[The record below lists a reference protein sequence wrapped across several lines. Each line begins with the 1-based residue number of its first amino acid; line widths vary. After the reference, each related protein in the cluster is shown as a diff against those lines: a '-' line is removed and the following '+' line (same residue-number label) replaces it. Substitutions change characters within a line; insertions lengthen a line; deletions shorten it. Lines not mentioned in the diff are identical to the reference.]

1 MSRQAEDLLVRT
13 LKDASSLFE
22 KERYK
27 KALEKLDKAEKMAEK
42 AKRTDIMC
50 QVLLQKGAVMNS
62 MGKSDEGQDLYDKAL
77 DIFRISDLNEQKSS
91 VLKYTLSNTFNELA
105 KHFKMTD
112 NIENAEKCYMNEIK
126 VYEIVLEKDPEDEDS
141 NLEIAR
147 IFKDIGDLYEYFKP
161 EEMDPETERQYY
173 EKILDIREKAFELL
187 PDSETYVYHLAHA
200 LGKLVDYYIIR
211 QDYKSAI
218 QLQERVVEVME
229 ELIDLLAN
237 WKDLKA
243 KSNAYD
249 KLGSLYAEIGEE
261 ELAQEQYSKALEYYG
276 MIFDDELWPLS
287 VKAKLASELMER
299 GKTLLL
305 SKKYESAKESMDLA
319 LDFLEGIDTEE
330 PEDSTKEFLDL
341 ASVLL
346 GEGYEKESEDSGYLA
361 ELAGIFREYAKTL
374 SDLNRNE
381 EAEEFT
387 AKSEKILRKLAEEG
401 NEDS

>member
-1 MSRQAEDLLVRT
+1 MSRQAEDLMVRT
-13 LKDASSLFE
+13 LSDASSLFG

-27 KALEKLDKAEKMAEK
+27 KALEKLDKAEKLAEK
-42 AKRTDIMC
+42 TKRTDILC
-50 QVLLQKGAVMNS
+50 RVLLQKGAVMNS
-62 MGKSDEGQDLYDKAL
+62 MGKPDEGQDLYDKAL
-77 DIFRISDLNEQKSS
+77 DIYRTSNLNEQESS
-91 VLKYTLSNTFNELA
+91 VLKHTLSNTFSELA
-105 KHFKMTD
+105 RHFKMAD
-112 NIENAEKCYMNEIK
+112 SIENAEKCYLNEIK
-126 VYEIVLEKDPEDEDS
+126 VYEILLEKDPEDEDS

-147 IFKDIGDLYEYFKP
+147 VFKAIGDLYEYFKP
-161 EEMDPETERQYY
+161 EEMDLETERQYY

-187 PDSETYVYHLAHA
+187 PDGETYIYDLAYA
-200 LGKLVDYYIIR
+200 LGKLVDYYITR

-218 QLQERVVEVME
+218 QFQERVVEVME

-276 MIFDDELWPLS
+276 MIFDDELWPFS
-287 VKAKLASELMER
+287 VKATLASELMER

-305 SKKYESAKESMDLA
+305 LKKYESAKESMDMA
-319 LDFLEGIDTEE
+319 LDFLEGVDNEE
-330 PEDSTKEFLDL
+330 PEDRTEESLDL
-341 ASVLL
+341 ASVIL
-346 GEGYEKESEDSGYLA
+346 GEGYEEESEDSGYLA
-361 ELAGIFREYAKTL
+361 ELAEIFREYAKTL

-387 AKSEKILRKLAEEG
+387 AKSEKILRKLA
-401 NEDS
+401 

>member
-1 MSRQAEDLLVRT
+1 MSRQAEDLMVRT
-13 LKDASSLFE
+13 LSDASSLFG

-27 KALEKLDKAEKMAEK
+27 KALEKLDKAEKLAEK
-42 AKRTDIMC
+42 TKRTDILC
-50 QVLLQKGAVMNS
+50 RVLLQKGAVMNS
-62 MGKSDEGQDLYDKAL
+62 MGKPDEGQDLYDKAL
-77 DIFRISDLNEQKSS
+77 DIYRTSNLNEQESS
-91 VLKYTLSNTFNELA
+91 VLKHTLSNTFSELA
-105 KHFKMTD
+105 KHFKMVD
-112 NIENAEKCYMNEIK
+112 SIENAEKCYLNEIK
-126 VYEIVLEKDPEDEDS
+126 VYEILLEKDPEDEDS

-147 IFKDIGDLYEYFKP
+147 VFKAIGDLYEYFKP
-161 EEMDPETERQYY
+161 EKMDPETERQYY

-187 PDSETYVYHLAHA
+187 PDSETYIYDLAHA
-200 LGKLVDYYIIR
+200 LGKLVDYYITR

-218 QLQERVVEVME
+218 QFQERVVEVME

-276 MIFDDELWPLS
+276 MIFDDELWPFS
-287 VKAKLASELMER
+287 VKATLASELMER

-305 SKKYESAKESMDLA
+305 LKKYESAKESMDMA
-319 LDFLEGIDTEE
+319 LDFLEGVDNEE
-330 PEDSTKEFLDL
+330 PEDSTEESLDL
-341 ASVLL
+341 ASVIL
-346 GEGYEKESEDSGYLA
+346 GEGYEEESEDSGYLA
-361 ELAGIFREYAKTL
+361 ELAEIFREYAKTL

-387 AKSEKILRKLAEEG
+387 AKSEKILRKLA
-401 NEDS
+401 

>member
-42 AKRTDIMC
+42 AKRTDILC
-50 QVLLQKGAVMNS
+50 RVLLQKGAVMNS

-77 DIFRISDLNEQKSS
+77 DIFRISDLNEQESS

-126 VYEIVLEKDPEDEDS
+126 VYEILLEKDPEDEDS

-147 IFKDIGDLYEYFKP
+147 IFKSIGDLYEYFKP

-173 EKILDIREKAFELL
+173 EKILDIREKAFELV

-200 LGKLVDYYIIR
+200 LGKLVDYYILR

-243 KSNAYD
+243 KSNVYD

-276 MIFDDELWPLS
+276 MIFDDELWPFS
-287 VKAKLASELMER
+287 VKATLASELMER

-305 SKKYESAKESMDLA
+305 SKKYESAKESMDMA

-330 PEDSTKEFLDL
+330 LEDSTKEFLDL

-346 GEGYEKESEDSGYLA
+346 GEGDEIESGDSGYLA
-361 ELAGIFREYAKTL
+361 ELAGIFKEYAKTL

-387 AKSEKILRKLAEEG
+387 AKSEKILGKLAEEG

>member
-1 MSRQAEDLLVRT
+1 MSRQAEDLMVRT
-13 LKDASSLFE
+13 LSDASSLFG

-27 KALEKLDKAEKMAEK
+27 KALEKLDKAEKLAEK
-42 AKRTDIMC
+42 TKRTDILC
-50 QVLLQKGAVMNS
+50 RVLLQKGAVMNS
-62 MGKSDEGQDLYDKAL
+62 MGKPDEGQDLYDKAL
-77 DIFRISDLNEQKSS
+77 DIYRTSNLNEQESS
-91 VLKYTLSNTFNELA
+91 VLKHTLSNTFSELA
-105 KHFKMTD
+105 RHFKMVD
-112 NIENAEKCYMNEIK
+112 SIENAEKCYLNEIK
-126 VYEIVLEKDPEDEDS
+126 VYEILLEKDPEDEDS

-147 IFKDIGDLYEYFKP
+147 VFKAIGDLYEYFKP
-161 EEMDPETERQYY
+161 EKMDPETERQYY

-187 PDSETYVYHLAHA
+187 PDSETYIYDLAHA

-218 QLQERVVEVME
+218 QFQERVVEVME

-287 VKAKLASELMER
+287 VKATLASELMER

-305 SKKYESAKESMDLA
+305 LKKYESAKESMDVA
-319 LDFLEGIDTEE
+319 LDFLEGVDKEE
-330 PEDSTKEFLDL
+330 MEDSTEESLDL
-341 ASVLL
+341 ASVIL
-346 GEGYEKESEDSGYLA
+346 GEGYEEESEDSGYLA

-387 AKSEKILRKLAEEG
+387 AKSEKILRKLA
-401 NEDS
+401 

>member
-1 MSRQAEDLLVRT
+1 MVRT
-13 LKDASSLFE
+13 LSDASSLFG

-27 KALEKLDKAEKMAEK
+27 KALEKLDKAEKLAEK
-42 AKRTDIMC
+42 TKRTDILC
-50 QVLLQKGAVMNS
+50 RVLLQKGAVMNS
-62 MGKSDEGQDLYDKAL
+62 MGKPDEGQDLYDKAL
-77 DIFRISDLNEQKSS
+77 DIYRTSNLNEQESS
-91 VLKYTLSNTFNELA
+91 VLKHTLSNTFSELA
-105 KHFKMTD
+105 KHFKMVD
-112 NIENAEKCYMNEIK
+112 SIENAEKCYLNEIK
-126 VYEIVLEKDPEDEDS
+126 VYEILLEKDPEDEDS

-147 IFKDIGDLYEYFKP
+147 VFKAIGDLYEYFKP
-161 EEMDPETERQYY
+161 EEMDLETERQYY

-187 PDSETYVYHLAHA
+187 PDSETYIYDLAHA
-200 LGKLVDYYIIR
+200 LGKLVDYYITR

-218 QLQERVVEVME
+218 QFQERVVEVME

-276 MIFDDELWPLS
+276 MIFDDELWPFS
-287 VKAKLASELMER
+287 VKATLASELMER

-305 SKKYESAKESMDLA
+305 LKKYESAKESMDVA
-319 LDFLEGIDTEE
+319 LDFLEGVDKEE
-330 PEDSTKEFLDL
+330 MEDSTEESLDL
-341 ASVLL
+341 ASVIL
-346 GEGYEKESEDSGYLA
+346 GEGYEEESEDSGYLA
-361 ELAGIFREYAKTL
+361 ELAEIFREYAKTL

-387 AKSEKILRKLAEEG
+387 AKSEKILRKLA
-401 NEDS
+401 

>member
-1 MSRQAEDLLVRT
+1 MVRT
-13 LKDASSLFE
+13 LSDASSLFG

-27 KALEKLDKAEKMAEK
+27 KALEKLDKAEKLAEK
-42 AKRTDIMC
+42 TKRTDILC
-50 QVLLQKGAVMNS
+50 RVLLQKGAVMNS
-62 MGKSDEGQDLYDKAL
+62 MGKPDEGQDLYDKAL
-77 DIFRISDLNEQKSS
+77 DIYRTSNLNEQESS
-91 VLKYTLSNTFNELA
+91 VLKHTLSNTFSELA
-105 KHFKMTD
+105 KHFKMVD
-112 NIENAEKCYMNEIK
+112 SIENAEKCYLNEIK
-126 VYEIVLEKDPEDEDS
+126 VYEILLEKDPEDEDS

-147 IFKDIGDLYEYFKP
+147 VFKAIGDLYEYFKP
-161 EEMDPETERQYY
+161 EKMDPETERQYY

-187 PDSETYVYHLAHA
+187 PDSETYIYDLAHA
-200 LGKLVDYYIIR
+200 LGKLVDYYITR

-218 QLQERVVEVME
+218 QFQERVVEVME

-276 MIFDDELWPLS
+276 MIFDDELWPFS
-287 VKAKLASELMER
+287 VKATLASELMER

-305 SKKYESAKESMDLA
+305 LKKYESAKESMDMA
-319 LDFLEGIDTEE
+319 LDFLEGVDNEE
-330 PEDSTKEFLDL
+330 PEDSTEESLDL
-341 ASVLL
+341 ASVIL
-346 GEGYEKESEDSGYLA
+346 GEGYEEESEDSGYLA
-361 ELAGIFREYAKTL
+361 ELAEIFREYAKTL

-387 AKSEKILRKLAEEG
+387 AKSEKILRKLA
-401 NEDS
+401 

>member
-1 MSRQAEDLLVRT
+1 MSRQAEDLMVRT
-13 LKDASSLFE
+13 LSDASSLFG

-27 KALEKLDKAEKMAEK
+27 KALEKLDKAEKLAEK
-42 AKRTDIMC
+42 TKRTDILC
-50 QVLLQKGAVMNS
+50 RVLLQKGAVMNS
-62 MGKSDEGQDLYDKAL
+62 MGKPDEGQDLYDKAL
-77 DIFRISDLNEQKSS
+77 DIYRTSNLNEQESS
-91 VLKYTLSNTFNELA
+91 VLKHTLSNTFSELA
-105 KHFKMTD
+105 KHFKMVD
-112 NIENAEKCYMNEIK
+112 SIENAEKCYLNEIK
-126 VYEIVLEKDPEDEDS
+126 VYEILLEKDPEDEDS

-147 IFKDIGDLYEYFKP
+147 VFKAIGDLYEYFKP
-161 EEMDPETERQYY
+161 EKMDPETERQYY

-187 PDSETYVYHLAHA
+187 PDSETYIYDLAHA

-218 QLQERVVEVME
+218 QFQERVVEVME

-287 VKAKLASELMER
+287 VKAMLASELMER

-305 SKKYESAKESMDLA
+305 LKKYESAKESMDVA
-319 LDFLEGIDTEE
+319 LDFLEGVDKEE
-330 PEDSTKEFLDL
+330 MEDSTEESLDL
-341 ASVLL
+341 ASVIL
-346 GEGYEKESEDSGYLA
+346 GEGYEEESEDSGYLA

-387 AKSEKILRKLAEEG
+387 AKSEKILRKLA
-401 NEDS
+401 

>member
-1 MSRQAEDLLVRT
+1 MSRQAEDLMVRT
-13 LKDASSLFE
+13 LSDASSLFG

-27 KALEKLDKAEKMAEK
+27 KALEKLDKAEKLAEK
-42 AKRTDIMC
+42 TKRTDILC
-50 QVLLQKGAVMNS
+50 RVLLQKGAVMNS
-62 MGKSDEGQDLYDKAL
+62 MGKPDEGQDLYDKAL
-77 DIFRISDLNEQKSS
+77 DIYRTSNLNEQESS
-91 VLKYTLSNTFNELA
+91 VLKHTLSNTFSELA
-105 KHFKMTD
+105 KHFKMVD
-112 NIENAEKCYMNEIK
+112 SIENAEKCYLNEIK
-126 VYEIVLEKDPEDEDS
+126 VYEILLEKDPEDEDS

-147 IFKDIGDLYEYFKP
+147 VFKAIGDLYEYFKP
-161 EEMDPETERQYY
+161 EKMDPETERQYY

-187 PDSETYVYHLAHA
+187 PDSETYIYDLAHA

-218 QLQERVVEVME
+218 QFQERVVEVME

-287 VKAKLASELMER
+287 VKAMLASELMER

-305 SKKYESAKESMDLA
+305 LKKYESAKESMDVA
-319 LDFLEGIDTEE
+319 LDFLEGVDKEE
-330 PEDSTKEFLDL
+330 MEDSTEESLDL
-341 ASVLL
+341 ASVIL
-346 GEGYEKESEDSGYLA
+346 GEGYEEESKDSGYLA

-387 AKSEKILRKLAEEG
+387 AKSEKILRKLA
-401 NEDS
+401 

>member
-1 MSRQAEDLLVRT
+1 MVRT
-13 LKDASSLFE
+13 LSDASSLFG

-27 KALEKLDKAEKMAEK
+27 KALEKLDKAEKLAEK
-42 AKRTDIMC
+42 TKRTDILC
-50 QVLLQKGAVMNS
+50 RVLLQKGAVMNS
-62 MGKSDEGQDLYDKAL
+62 MGKPDEGQDLYDKAL
-77 DIFRISDLNEQKSS
+77 DIYRTSNLNEQESS
-91 VLKYTLSNTFNELA
+91 VLKHTLSNTFSELA
-105 KHFKMTD
+105 KHFKMVD
-112 NIENAEKCYMNEIK
+112 SIENAEKCYLNEIK
-126 VYEIVLEKDPEDEDS
+126 VYEILLEKDPEDEDS

-147 IFKDIGDLYEYFKP
+147 VFKAIGDLYEYFKP
-161 EEMDPETERQYY
+161 EEMDLETERQYY

-187 PDSETYVYHLAHA
+187 PDGETYIYDLAHA
-200 LGKLVDYYIIR
+200 LGKLVDYYITR

-218 QLQERVVEVME
+218 QFQERVVEVME

-276 MIFDDELWPLS
+276 MIFDDELWPFS
-287 VKAKLASELMER
+287 VKATLASELMER

-305 SKKYESAKESMDLA
+305 LKKYESAKESMDVA
-319 LDFLEGIDTEE
+319 LDFLEGVDKEE
-330 PEDSTKEFLDL
+330 MEDSTEESLDL
-341 ASVLL
+341 ASVIL
-346 GEGYEKESEDSGYLA
+346 GEGYEEESEDSGYLA
-361 ELAGIFREYAKTL
+361 ELAEIFREYAKTL

-387 AKSEKILRKLAEEG
+387 AKSEKILRKLA
-401 NEDS
+401 

>member
-1 MSRQAEDLLVRT
+1 MVRT
-13 LKDASSLFE
+13 LSDASSLFG

-27 KALEKLDKAEKMAEK
+27 KALEKLDKAEKLAEK
-42 AKRTDIMC
+42 TKRTDILC
-50 QVLLQKGAVMNS
+50 RVLLQKGAVMNS
-62 MGKSDEGQDLYDKAL
+62 MGKPDEGQDLYDKAL
-77 DIFRISDLNEQKSS
+77 DIYRTSNLNEQESS
-91 VLKYTLSNTFNELA
+91 VLKHTLSNTFSELA
-105 KHFKMTD
+105 RHFKMVD
-112 NIENAEKCYMNEIK
+112 SIENAEKCYLNEIK
-126 VYEIVLEKDPEDEDS
+126 VYEILLEKDPEDEDS

-147 IFKDIGDLYEYFKP
+147 VFKAIGDLYEYFKP
-161 EEMDPETERQYY
+161 EKMDPETERQYY

-187 PDSETYVYHLAHA
+187 PDSETYIYDLAHA
-200 LGKLVDYYIIR
+200 LGKLVDYYITR

-218 QLQERVVEVME
+218 QFQERVVEVME

-287 VKAKLASELMER
+287 VKAMLASELMER

-305 SKKYESAKESMDLA
+305 LKKYESAKESMDVA
-319 LDFLEGIDTEE
+319 LDFLEGVDKEE
-330 PEDSTKEFLDL
+330 MEDSTEESLDL
-341 ASVLL
+341 ASVIL
-346 GEGYEKESEDSGYLA
+346 GEGYEEESEDSGYLA

-387 AKSEKILRKLAEEG
+387 AKSEKILRKLA
-401 NEDS
+401 

>member
-1 MSRQAEDLLVRT
+1 MVRT
-13 LKDASSLFE
+13 LSDASSLFG

-27 KALEKLDKAEKMAEK
+27 KALEKLDKAEKLAEK
-42 AKRTDIMC
+42 TKRTDILC
-50 QVLLQKGAVMNS
+50 RVLLQKGAVMNS
-62 MGKSDEGQDLYDKAL
+62 MGKPDEGQDLYDKAL
-77 DIFRISDLNEQKSS
+77 DIYRTSNLNEQESS
-91 VLKYTLSNTFNELA
+91 VLKHTLSNTFSELA
-105 KHFKMTD
+105 KHFKMVD
-112 NIENAEKCYMNEIK
+112 SIENAEKCYLNEIK
-126 VYEIVLEKDPEDEDS
+126 VYEILLEKDPEDEDS

-147 IFKDIGDLYEYFKP
+147 VFKAIGDLYEYFKP
-161 EEMDPETERQYY
+161 EKMDPETERQYY

-187 PDSETYVYHLAHA
+187 PDSETYIYDLAHA
-200 LGKLVDYYIIR
+200 LGKLVDYYITR

-218 QLQERVVEVME
+218 QFQERVVEVME

-287 VKAKLASELMER
+287 VKAMLASELMER

-305 SKKYESAKESMDLA
+305 LKKYESAKESMDVA
-319 LDFLEGIDTEE
+319 LDFLEGVDKEE
-330 PEDSTKEFLDL
+330 MEDSTEESLDL
-341 ASVLL
+341 ASVIL
-346 GEGYEKESEDSGYLA
+346 GEGYEEESEDSGYLA

-387 AKSEKILRKLAEEG
+387 AKSEKILRKLA
-401 NEDS
+401 

>member
-1 MSRQAEDLLVRT
+1 MVRT
-13 LKDASSLFE
+13 LSDASSLFG

-27 KALEKLDKAEKMAEK
+27 KALEKLDKAEKLAEK
-42 AKRTDIMC
+42 TKRTDILC
-50 QVLLQKGAVMNS
+50 RVLLQKGAVMNS
-62 MGKSDEGQDLYDKAL
+62 MGKPDEGQDLYDKAL
-77 DIFRISDLNEQKSS
+77 DIYRTSNLNEQESS
-91 VLKYTLSNTFNELA
+91 VLKHTLSNTFSELA
-105 KHFKMTD
+105 RHFKMAD
-112 NIENAEKCYMNEIK
+112 SIENAEKCYLNEIK
-126 VYEIVLEKDPEDEDS
+126 VYEILLEKDPEDEDS

-147 IFKDIGDLYEYFKP
+147 VFKAIGDLYEYFKP
-161 EEMDPETERQYY
+161 EEMDLETERQYY

-187 PDSETYVYHLAHA
+187 PDSETYIYDLAHA
-200 LGKLVDYYIIR
+200 LGKLVDYYITR

-218 QLQERVVEVME
+218 QFQERVVEVME

-276 MIFDDELWPLS
+276 MIFDDELWPFS
-287 VKAKLASELMER
+287 VKATLASELMER

-305 SKKYESAKESMDLA
+305 LKKYESAKESMDVA
-319 LDFLEGIDTEE
+319 LDFLEGVDNEE
-330 PEDSTKEFLDL
+330 PEDSTEESLDL
-341 ASVLL
+341 ASVIL
-346 GEGYEKESEDSGYLA
+346 GEGYEEESEDSGYLA
-361 ELAGIFREYAKTL
+361 ELAEIFREYAKTL

-387 AKSEKILRKLAEEG
+387 AKSEKILRKLA
-401 NEDS
+401 

>member
-1 MSRQAEDLLVRT
+1 MVRT
-13 LKDASSLFE
+13 LSDASSLFG

-27 KALEKLDKAEKMAEK
+27 KALEKLDKAEKLAEK
-42 AKRTDIMC
+42 TKRTDILC
-50 QVLLQKGAVMNS
+50 RVLLQKGAVMNS
-62 MGKSDEGQDLYDKAL
+62 MGKPDEGQDLYDKAL
-77 DIFRISDLNEQKSS
+77 DIYRTSNLNEQESS
-91 VLKYTLSNTFNELA
+91 VLKHTLSNTFSELA
-105 KHFKMTD
+105 KHFKMVD
-112 NIENAEKCYMNEIK
+112 SIENAEKCYLNEIK
-126 VYEIVLEKDPEDEDS
+126 VYEILLEKDPEDEDS

-147 IFKDIGDLYEYFKP
+147 VFKAIGDLYEYFKP
-161 EEMDPETERQYY
+161 EKMDPETERQYY

-187 PDSETYVYHLAHA
+187 PDSETYIYDLAHA

-218 QLQERVVEVME
+218 QFQERVVEVME

-287 VKAKLASELMER
+287 VKAMLASELMER

-305 SKKYESAKESMDLA
+305 LKKYESAKESMDMA
-319 LDFLEGIDTEE
+319 LDFLEGVDNEE
-330 PEDSTKEFLDL
+330 PEDSTEESLDL
-341 ASVLL
+341 ASVIL
-346 GEGYEKESEDSGYLA
+346 GEGYEEESEDSGYLA

-387 AKSEKILRKLAEEG
+387 AKSEKILRKLA
-401 NEDS
+401 

>member
-1 MSRQAEDLLVRT
+1 MSRQAEDLMVRT
-13 LKDASSLFE
+13 LSDASSLFG

-27 KALEKLDKAEKMAEK
+27 KALEKLDKAEKLAEK
-42 AKRTDIMC
+42 TKRTDILC
-50 QVLLQKGAVMNS
+50 RVLLQKGAVMNS
-62 MGKSDEGQDLYDKAL
+62 MGKPDEGQDLYDKAL
-77 DIFRISDLNEQKSS
+77 DIYRTSNLNEQESS
-91 VLKYTLSNTFNELA
+91 VLKHTLSNTFSELA
-105 KHFKMTD
+105 KHFKMVD
-112 NIENAEKCYMNEIK
+112 SIENAEKCYLNEIK
-126 VYEIVLEKDPEDEDS
+126 VYEILLEKDPEDEDS

-147 IFKDIGDLYEYFKP
+147 VFKAIGDLYEYFKP
-161 EEMDPETERQYY
+161 EKMDPETERQYY

-187 PDSETYVYHLAHA
+187 PDSETYIYDLAYA
-200 LGKLVDYYIIR
+200 LGKLVDYYITR

-218 QLQERVVEVME
+218 QFQERVVEVME

-287 VKAKLASELMER
+287 VKAMLASELMER

-305 SKKYESAKESMDLA
+305 LKKYESAKESMDVA
-319 LDFLEGIDTEE
+319 LDFLEGVDKEE
-330 PEDSTKEFLDL
+330 MEDSTEESLDL
-341 ASVLL
+341 ASVIL
-346 GEGYEKESEDSGYLA
+346 GEGYEEESEDSGYLA

-387 AKSEKILRKLAEEG
+387 AKSEKILRKLA
-401 NEDS
+401 

>member
-1 MSRQAEDLLVRT
+1 MSKQVEDLLVRT
-13 LKDASSLFE
+13 LKDASSLFG

-27 KALEKLDKAEKMAEK
+27 KALEKLDKAEKLAEK
-42 AKRTDIMC
+42 AKRTDILC
-50 QVLLQKGAVMNS
+50 RVLLQKGAVINS
-62 MGKSDEGQDLYDKAL
+62 MSKSDEGQDLYDKAL
-77 DIFRISDLNEQKSS
+77 DIFRTSDLNERESS
-91 VLKYTLSNTFNELA
+91 VLQSTLSNTFSELA
-105 KHFKMTD
+105 RHFKMAD
-112 NIENAEKCYMNEIK
+112 SIENAEKCYMNEIK
-126 VYEIVLEKDPEDEDS
+126 VYEILLEKDPEDEDS

-147 IFKDIGDLYEYFKP
+147 IFKAIGDLYEYFKP

-187 PDSETYVYHLAHA
+187 PDSETYIYGLAHA

-249 KLGSLYAEIGEE
+249 KLGSLYAEIGKE
-261 ELAQEQYSKALEYYG
+261 ELAEEQYSKALEYYG

-287 VKAKLASELMER
+287 VKAMLASELMER

-305 SKKYESAKESMDLA
+305 SNKYESAKESIDMA
-319 LDFLEGIDTEE
+319 LDFLEGVDKEE
-330 PEDSTKEFLDL
+330 LEDSTKESLDL
-341 ASVLL
+341 AYVFL
-346 GEGYEKESEDSGYLA
+346 GEGDEEESEDSGYLA
-361 ELAGIFREYAKTL
+361 ELAGISREYAKTL

-387 AKSEKILRKLAEEG
+387 AKSEKILGKLAEEG
-401 NEDS
+401 NEDL

>member
-1 MSRQAEDLLVRT
+1 MVRT
-13 LKDASSLFE
+13 LSDASSLFG

-27 KALEKLDKAEKMAEK
+27 KALEKLDKAEKLAEK
-42 AKRTDIMC
+42 TKRTDILC
-50 QVLLQKGAVMNS
+50 RVLLQKGAVMNS
-62 MGKSDEGQDLYDKAL
+62 MGKPDEGQDLYDKAL
-77 DIFRISDLNEQKSS
+77 DIYRTSNLNEQESS
-91 VLKYTLSNTFNELA
+91 VLKHTLSNTFSELA
-105 KHFKMTD
+105 KHFKMVD
-112 NIENAEKCYMNEIK
+112 SIENAEKCYLNEIK
-126 VYEIVLEKDPEDEDS
+126 VYEILLEKDPEDEDS

-147 IFKDIGDLYEYFKP
+147 VFKAIGDLYEYFKP
-161 EEMDPETERQYY
+161 EKMDPETERQYY

-187 PDSETYVYHLAHA
+187 PDSETYIYDLAHA
-200 LGKLVDYYIIR
+200 LGKLVDYYITR

-218 QLQERVVEVME
+218 QFQERVVEVME

-276 MIFDDELWPLS
+276 MIFDDELWPFS
-287 VKAKLASELMER
+287 VKATLASELMER

-305 SKKYESAKESMDLA
+305 LKKYESAKESMDVA
-319 LDFLEGIDTEE
+319 LDFLEGVDKEE
-330 PEDSTKEFLDL
+330 MEDSTEESLDL
-341 ASVLL
+341 ASVIL
-346 GEGYEKESEDSGYLA
+346 GEGYEEESEDSGYLA
-361 ELAGIFREYAKTL
+361 ELAEIFREYAKTL

-387 AKSEKILRKLAEEG
+387 AKSEKILRKLA
-401 NEDS
+401 

>member
-1 MSRQAEDLLVRT
+1 MVRT
-13 LKDASSLFE
+13 LSDASSLFG

-27 KALEKLDKAEKMAEK
+27 KALEKLDKAEKLAEK
-42 AKRTDIMC
+42 TKRTDILC
-50 QVLLQKGAVMNS
+50 RVLLQKGAVMNS
-62 MGKSDEGQDLYDKAL
+62 MGKPDEGQDLYDKAL
-77 DIFRISDLNEQKSS
+77 DIYRTSNLNEQESS
-91 VLKYTLSNTFNELA
+91 VLKHTLSNTFSELA
-105 KHFKMTD
+105 KHFKMVD
-112 NIENAEKCYMNEIK
+112 SIENAEKCYLNEIK
-126 VYEIVLEKDPEDEDS
+126 VYEILLEKDPEDEDS

-147 IFKDIGDLYEYFKP
+147 VFKAIGDLYEYFKP
-161 EEMDPETERQYY
+161 EKMDPETERQYY

-187 PDSETYVYHLAHA
+187 PDSETYIYDLAHA

-218 QLQERVVEVME
+218 QFQERVVEVME

-287 VKAKLASELMER
+287 VKAMLASELMER

-305 SKKYESAKESMDLA
+305 LKKYESAKESMDVA
-319 LDFLEGIDTEE
+319 LDFLEGVDNEK
-330 PEDSTKEFLDL
+330 PEDSTEESLDL
-341 ASVLL
+341 ASVIL
-346 GEGYEKESEDSGYLA
+346 GEGYEEESEDSGYLA

-401 NEDS
+401 NGDS

>member
-1 MSRQAEDLLVRT
+1 MSRQAEDLMVRT
-13 LKDASSLFE
+13 LSDASSLFG
-22 KERYK
+22 KERYI
-27 KALEKLDKAEKMAEK
+27 KALEKLDKAEKLAEK
-42 AKRTDIMC
+42 TKRTDILC
-50 QVLLQKGAVMNS
+50 RVLLQKGAVMNS
-62 MGKSDEGQDLYDKAL
+62 MGKPDEGQDLYDKAL
-77 DIFRISDLNEQKSS
+77 DIYRTSNLNEQESS
-91 VLKYTLSNTFNELA
+91 VLKHTLSNTFSELA
-105 KHFKMTD
+105 RHFKMAD
-112 NIENAEKCYMNEIK
+112 SIENAEKCYLNEIK
-126 VYEIVLEKDPEDEDS
+126 VYEILLEKDPEDEDS

-147 IFKDIGDLYEYFKP
+147 VFKAIGDLYEYFKP
-161 EEMDPETERQYY
+161 EKMDPETERQYY

-187 PDSETYVYHLAHA
+187 PDSETYIYDLAHA

-218 QLQERVVEVME
+218 QFQERVVEVME

-287 VKAKLASELMER
+287 VKAMLASELMER

-305 SKKYESAKESMDLA
+305 LKKYESAKESMDVA
-319 LDFLEGIDTEE
+319 LDFLEGVDKEE
-330 PEDSTKEFLDL
+330 MEDSTEESLDL
-341 ASVLL
+341 ASVIL
-346 GEGYEKESEDSGYLA
+346 GEGYEEESEDSGYLA

-387 AKSEKILRKLAEEG
+387 AKSEKILRKLA
-401 NEDS
+401 

>member
-1 MSRQAEDLLVRT
+1 MVRT
-13 LKDASSLFE
+13 LSDASSLFG

-27 KALEKLDKAEKMAEK
+27 KALEKLDKAEKLAEK
-42 AKRTDIMC
+42 TKRTDILC
-50 QVLLQKGAVMNS
+50 RVLLQKGAVMNS
-62 MGKSDEGQDLYDKAL
+62 MGKPDEGQDLYDKAL
-77 DIFRISDLNEQKSS
+77 DIYRTSNLNEQESS
-91 VLKYTLSNTFNELA
+91 VLKHTLSNTFSELA
-105 KHFKMTD
+105 KHFKMVD
-112 NIENAEKCYMNEIK
+112 SIENAEKCYLNEIK
-126 VYEIVLEKDPEDEDS
+126 VYEILLEKDPEDEDS

-147 IFKDIGDLYEYFKP
+147 VFKAIGDLYEYFKP
-161 EEMDPETERQYY
+161 EKMDPETERQYY

-187 PDSETYVYHLAHA
+187 PDSETYIYDLAHA

-218 QLQERVVEVME
+218 QFQERVVEVME

-287 VKAKLASELMER
+287 VKAMLASELMER

-305 SKKYESAKESMDLA
+305 LKKYESAKESMDVA
-319 LDFLEGIDTEE
+319 LDFLEGVDKEE
-330 PEDSTKEFLDL
+330 MEDSTEESLDL
-341 ASVLL
+341 ASVIL
-346 GEGYEKESEDSGYLA
+346 GEGYEEESKDSGYLA

-387 AKSEKILRKLAEEG
+387 AKSEKILRKLA
-401 NEDS
+401 

>member
-1 MSRQAEDLLVRT
+1 MVRT
-13 LKDASSLFE
+13 LSDASSLFG

-27 KALEKLDKAEKMAEK
+27 KALEKLDKAEKLAEK
-42 AKRTDIMC
+42 TKRTDILC
-50 QVLLQKGAVMNS
+50 RVLLQKGAVMNS
-62 MGKSDEGQDLYDKAL
+62 MGKPDEGQDLYDKAL
-77 DIFRISDLNEQKSS
+77 DIYRTSNLNEQESS
-91 VLKYTLSNTFNELA
+91 VLKHTLSNTFSELA
-105 KHFKMTD
+105 RHFKMAD
-112 NIENAEKCYMNEIK
+112 SIENAEKCYLNEIK
-126 VYEIVLEKDPEDEDS
+126 VYEILLEKDPEDEDS

-147 IFKDIGDLYEYFKP
+147 VFKAIGDLYEYFKP
-161 EEMDPETERQYY
+161 EEMDLETERQYY

-187 PDSETYVYHLAHA
+187 PDSETYIYDLAHA
-200 LGKLVDYYIIR
+200 LGKLVDYYITR

-218 QLQERVVEVME
+218 QFQERVVEVME

-276 MIFDDELWPLS
+276 MIFDDELWPFS
-287 VKAKLASELMER
+287 VKATLASELMER

-305 SKKYESAKESMDLA
+305 LKKYESAKESMDVA
-319 LDFLEGIDTEE
+319 LDFLEGVDKEE
-330 PEDSTKEFLDL
+330 MEDSTEESLDL
-341 ASVLL
+341 ASVIL
-346 GEGYEKESEDSGYLA
+346 GEGYEEESEDSGYLA
-361 ELAGIFREYAKTL
+361 ELAEIFREYAKTL

-387 AKSEKILRKLAEEG
+387 AKSEKILRKLA
-401 NEDS
+401 

>member
-1 MSRQAEDLLVRT
+1 MVRT
-13 LKDASSLFE
+13 LSDASSLFG

-27 KALEKLDKAEKMAEK
+27 KALEKLDKAEKLAEK
-42 AKRTDIMC
+42 TKRTDILC
-50 QVLLQKGAVMNS
+50 RVLLQKGAVMNS
-62 MGKSDEGQDLYDKAL
+62 MGKPDEGQDLYDKAL
-77 DIFRISDLNEQKSS
+77 DIYRTSNLNEQESS
-91 VLKYTLSNTFNELA
+91 VLKHTLSNTFSELA
-105 KHFKMTD
+105 RHFKMAD
-112 NIENAEKCYMNEIK
+112 SIENAEKCYLNEIK
-126 VYEIVLEKDPEDEDS
+126 VYEILLEKDPEDEDS

-147 IFKDIGDLYEYFKP
+147 VFKAIGDLYEYFKP
-161 EEMDPETERQYY
+161 EEMDLETERQYY

-187 PDSETYVYHLAHA
+187 PDSETYIYDLAHA

-218 QLQERVVEVME
+218 QFQERVVEVME

-276 MIFDDELWPLS
+276 MIFDDELWPFS
-287 VKAKLASELMER
+287 VKATLASELMER

-305 SKKYESAKESMDLA
+305 LKKYESAKESMDVA
-319 LDFLEGIDTEE
+319 LDFLEGVDKEE
-330 PEDSTKEFLDL
+330 MEDSTEESLDL
-341 ASVLL
+341 ASVIL
-346 GEGYEKESEDSGYLA
+346 GEGYEEESKDSGYLA

-401 NEDS
+401 NGDS

>member
-1 MSRQAEDLLVRT
+1 MVRT
-13 LKDASSLFE
+13 LSDASSLFG

-27 KALEKLDKAEKMAEK
+27 KALEKLDKAEKLAEK
-42 AKRTDIMC
+42 TKRTDILC
-50 QVLLQKGAVMNS
+50 RVLLQKGAVMNS
-62 MGKSDEGQDLYDKAL
+62 MGKPDEGQDLYDKAL
-77 DIFRISDLNEQKSS
+77 DIYRTSNLNEQESS
-91 VLKYTLSNTFNELA
+91 VLKHTLSNTFSELA
-105 KHFKMTD
+105 KHFKMVD
-112 NIENAEKCYMNEIK
+112 SIENAEKCYLNEIK
-126 VYEIVLEKDPEDEDS
+126 VYEILLEKDPEDEDS

-147 IFKDIGDLYEYFKP
+147 VFKAIGDLYEYFKP
-161 EEMDPETERQYY
+161 EKMDPETERQYY

-187 PDSETYVYHLAHA
+187 PDSETYIYDLAHA
-200 LGKLVDYYIIR
+200 LGKLVDYYITR

-218 QLQERVVEVME
+218 QFQERVVEVME

-287 VKAKLASELMER
+287 VKAMLASELMER

-305 SKKYESAKESMDLA
+305 LKKYESAKESMDVA
-319 LDFLEGIDTEE
+319 LDFLEGVDKEE
-330 PEDSTKEFLDL
+330 MEDSTEESLDL
-341 ASVLL
+341 ASVIL
-346 GEGYEKESEDSGYLA
+346 GEGYEEESEDSGYLA

-401 NEDS
+401 NGDS

>member
-1 MSRQAEDLLVRT
+1 MVRT
-13 LKDASSLFE
+13 LSDASSLFG

-27 KALEKLDKAEKMAEK
+27 KALEKLDKAEKLAEK
-42 AKRTDIMC
+42 TKRTDILC
-50 QVLLQKGAVMNS
+50 RVLLQKGAVMNS
-62 MGKSDEGQDLYDKAL
+62 MGKPDEGQDLYDKAL
-77 DIFRISDLNEQKSS
+77 DIFRASNLNEQESS
-91 VLKYTLSNTFNELA
+91 VLKHTLSNTFSELA
-105 KHFKMTD
+105 RHFKMVD
-112 NIENAEKCYMNEIK
+112 SIENAEKCYLNEIK
-126 VYEIVLEKDPEDEDS
+126 VYEILLEKDPEDEDS

-147 IFKDIGDLYEYFKP
+147 VFKAIGDLYEYFKP
-161 EEMDPETERQYY
+161 EKMDPETERQYY

-187 PDSETYVYHLAHA
+187 PDSETYIYDLAHA

-218 QLQERVVEVME
+218 QFQERVVEVME

-276 MIFDDELWPLS
+276 MIFDDELWPFS
-287 VKAKLASELMER
+287 VKATLASELMER

-305 SKKYESAKESMDLA
+305 LKKYESAKESMDMA
-319 LDFLEGIDTEE
+319 LDFLEGVDNEE
-330 PEDSTKEFLDL
+330 PEDSTEESLDL
-341 ASVLL
+341 ASVIL
-346 GEGYEKESEDSGYLA
+346 GEGYEEESEDSGYLA
-361 ELAGIFREYAKTL
+361 ELAEIFREYAKTL

-387 AKSEKILRKLAEEG
+387 AKSEKILRKLA
-401 NEDS
+401 

>member
-1 MSRQAEDLLVRT
+1 MVRT
-13 LKDASSLFE
+13 LSDASSLFG

-27 KALEKLDKAEKMAEK
+27 KALEKLDKAEKLAEK
-42 AKRTDIMC
+42 TKRTDILC
-50 QVLLQKGAVMNS
+50 RVLLQKGAVMNS
-62 MGKSDEGQDLYDKAL
+62 MGKPDEGQDLYDKAL
-77 DIFRISDLNEQKSS
+77 DIYRTSNLNEQESS
-91 VLKYTLSNTFNELA
+91 VLKHTLSNTFSELA
-105 KHFKMTD
+105 KHFKMVD
-112 NIENAEKCYMNEIK
+112 SIENAEKCYLNEIK
-126 VYEIVLEKDPEDEDS
+126 VYEILLEKDPEDEDS

-147 IFKDIGDLYEYFKP
+147 VFKAIGDLYEYFKP
-161 EEMDPETERQYY
+161 EKMDPETERQYY

-187 PDSETYVYHLAHA
+187 PDSETYIYDLAHA

-218 QLQERVVEVME
+218 QFQERVVEVME

-276 MIFDDELWPLS
+276 MIFDDELWPFS
-287 VKAKLASELMER
+287 VKATLASELMER

-305 SKKYESAKESMDLA
+305 LKKYESAKESMDVA
-319 LDFLEGIDTEE
+319 LDFLEGVDNEE
-330 PEDSTKEFLDL
+330 PEDSTEESLDL
-341 ASVLL
+341 ASVIL
-346 GEGYEKESEDSGYLA
+346 GEGYEEESEDSGYLA
-361 ELAGIFREYAKTL
+361 ELAEIFREYAKTL

-387 AKSEKILRKLAEEG
+387 AKSEKILRKLA
-401 NEDS
+401 

>member
-1 MSRQAEDLLVRT
+1 MSRQAEDLMVRT
-13 LKDASSLFE
+13 LSDASSLFG

-27 KALEKLDKAEKMAEK
+27 KALEKLDKAEKLAEK
-42 AKRTDIMC
+42 TKRTDILC
-50 QVLLQKGAVMNS
+50 RVLLQKGAVMNS
-62 MGKSDEGQDLYDKAL
+62 MGKPDEGQDLYDKAL
-77 DIFRISDLNEQKSS
+77 DIYRTSNLNEQESS
-91 VLKYTLSNTFNELA
+91 VLKHTLSNTFSELA
-105 KHFKMTD
+105 RHFKMAD
-112 NIENAEKCYMNEIK
+112 SIENAEKCYLNEIK
-126 VYEIVLEKDPEDEDS
+126 VYEILLEKDPEDEDS

-147 IFKDIGDLYEYFKP
+147 VFKAIGDLYEYFKP
-161 EEMDPETERQYY
+161 EKMDPETERQYY

-187 PDSETYVYHLAHA
+187 PDSETYIYDLAHA

-218 QLQERVVEVME
+218 QFQERVVEVME

-276 MIFDDELWPLS
+276 MIFDDELWPFS
-287 VKAKLASELMER
+287 VKATLASELMER

-305 SKKYESAKESMDLA
+305 LKKYESAKESMDMA
-319 LDFLEGIDTEE
+319 LDFLEGVDNEE
-330 PEDSTKEFLDL
+330 PEDSTEESLDL
-341 ASVLL
+341 ASVIL
-346 GEGYEKESEDSGYLA
+346 GEGYEEESEDSGYLA
-361 ELAGIFREYAKTL
+361 ELAEIFREYAKTL

-387 AKSEKILRKLAEEG
+387 AKSEKILRKLA
-401 NEDS
+401 

>member
-1 MSRQAEDLLVRT
+1 MSRQAEDLMVRT
-13 LKDASSLFE
+13 LSDASSLFG

-27 KALEKLDKAEKMAEK
+27 KALEKLDKAEKLAEK
-42 AKRTDIMC
+42 TKRTDILC
-50 QVLLQKGAVMNS
+50 RVLLQKGAVMNS
-62 MGKSDEGQDLYDKAL
+62 MGKPDEGQDLYDKAL
-77 DIFRISDLNEQKSS
+77 DIYRTSNLNEQESS
-91 VLKYTLSNTFNELA
+91 VLKHTLSNTFSELA
-105 KHFKMTD
+105 KHFKMVD
-112 NIENAEKCYMNEIK
+112 SIENAEKCYLNEIK
-126 VYEIVLEKDPEDEDS
+126 VYEILLEKDPEDEDS

-147 IFKDIGDLYEYFKP
+147 VFKAIGDLYEYFKP
-161 EEMDPETERQYY
+161 EKMDPETERQYY

-187 PDSETYVYHLAHA
+187 PDSETYIYDLAHA
-200 LGKLVDYYIIR
+200 LGKLVDYYITR

-218 QLQERVVEVME
+218 QFQERVVEVME

-287 VKAKLASELMER
+287 VKAMLASELMER

-305 SKKYESAKESMDLA
+305 LKKYESAKESMDVA
-319 LDFLEGIDTEE
+319 LDFLEGVDKEE
-330 PEDSTKEFLDL
+330 MEDSTEESLDL
-341 ASVLL
+341 ASVIL
-346 GEGYEKESEDSGYLA
+346 GEGYEEESEDSGYLA
-361 ELAGIFREYAKTL
+361 ELAEIFREYAKTL

-387 AKSEKILRKLAEEG
+387 AKSEKILRKLA
-401 NEDS
+401 

>member
-1 MSRQAEDLLVRT
+1 MVRT
-13 LKDASSLFE
+13 LSDASSLFG

-27 KALEKLDKAEKMAEK
+27 KALEKLDKAEKLAEK
-42 AKRTDIMC
+42 TKRTDILC
-50 QVLLQKGAVMNS
+50 RVLLQKGAVMNS
-62 MGKSDEGQDLYDKAL
+62 MGKPDEGQDLYDKAL
-77 DIFRISDLNEQKSS
+77 DIYRTSNLNEQESS
-91 VLKYTLSNTFNELA
+91 VLKHTLSNTFSELA
-105 KHFKMTD
+105 KHFKMVD
-112 NIENAEKCYMNEIK
+112 SIENAEKCYLNEIK
-126 VYEIVLEKDPEDEDS
+126 VYEILLEKDPEDEDS

-147 IFKDIGDLYEYFKP
+147 VFKAIGDLYEYFKP
-161 EEMDPETERQYY
+161 EKMDPETERQYY

-187 PDSETYVYHLAHA
+187 PDSETYIYDLAHA

-218 QLQERVVEVME
+218 QFQERVVEVME

-276 MIFDDELWPLS
+276 MIFDDELWPFS
-287 VKAKLASELMER
+287 VKATLASELMER

-305 SKKYESAKESMDLA
+305 LKKYESAKESMDVA
-319 LDFLEGIDTEE
+319 LDFLEGVDKEE
-330 PEDSTKEFLDL
+330 MEDSTEESLDL
-341 ASVLL
+341 ASVIL
-346 GEGYEKESEDSGYLA
+346 GEGYEEESEDSGYLA
-361 ELAGIFREYAKTL
+361 ELAEIFREYAKTL

-387 AKSEKILRKLAEEG
+387 AKSEKILRKLA
-401 NEDS
+401 

>member
-1 MSRQAEDLLVRT
+1 MSRQAEDLMVRT
-13 LKDASSLFE
+13 LSDASSLFG

-27 KALEKLDKAEKMAEK
+27 KALEKLDKAEKLAEK
-42 AKRTDIMC
+42 TKRTDILC
-50 QVLLQKGAVMNS
+50 RVLLQKGAVMNS
-62 MGKSDEGQDLYDKAL
+62 MGKPDEGQDLYDKAL
-77 DIFRISDLNEQKSS
+77 DIYRTSNLNEQESS
-91 VLKYTLSNTFNELA
+91 VLKHTLSNTFSELA
-105 KHFKMTD
+105 KHFKMVD
-112 NIENAEKCYMNEIK
+112 SIENAEKCYLNEIK
-126 VYEIVLEKDPEDEDS
+126 VYEILLEKDPEDEDS

-147 IFKDIGDLYEYFKP
+147 VFKAIGDLYEYFKP
-161 EEMDPETERQYY
+161 EKMDPETERQYY

-187 PDSETYVYHLAHA
+187 PDSETYIYDLAHA

-218 QLQERVVEVME
+218 QFQERVVEVME

-276 MIFDDELWPLS
+276 MIFDDELWPFS
-287 VKAKLASELMER
+287 VKATLASELMER

-305 SKKYESAKESMDLA
+305 LKKYESAKESMDVA
-319 LDFLEGIDTEE
+319 LDFLEGVDKEE
-330 PEDSTKEFLDL
+330 MEDSTEESLDL
-341 ASVLL
+341 ASVIL
-346 GEGYEKESEDSGYLA
+346 GEGYEEESEDSGYLA

-387 AKSEKILRKLAEEG
+387 AKSEKILRKLA
-401 NEDS
+401 

>member
-1 MSRQAEDLLVRT
+1 MVRT
-13 LKDASSLFE
+13 LSDASSLFG

-27 KALEKLDKAEKMAEK
+27 KALEKLDKAEKLAEK
-42 AKRTDIMC
+42 TKRTDILC
-50 QVLLQKGAVMNS
+50 RVLLQKGAVMNS
-62 MGKSDEGQDLYDKAL
+62 MGKPDEGQDLYDKAL
-77 DIFRISDLNEQKSS
+77 DIYRTSNLNEQESS
-91 VLKYTLSNTFNELA
+91 VLKHTLSNTFSELA
-105 KHFKMTD
+105 KHFKMVD
-112 NIENAEKCYMNEIK
+112 SIENAEKCYLNEIK
-126 VYEIVLEKDPEDEDS
+126 VYEILLEKDPEDEDS

-147 IFKDIGDLYEYFKP
+147 VFKAIGDLYEYFKP
-161 EEMDPETERQYY
+161 EKMDPETERQYY

-187 PDSETYVYHLAHA
+187 PDSETYIYDLAHA

-218 QLQERVVEVME
+218 QFQERVVEVME

-276 MIFDDELWPLS
+276 MIFDDELWPFS
-287 VKAKLASELMER
+287 VKATLASELMER

-305 SKKYESAKESMDLA
+305 LKKYESAKESMDVA
-319 LDFLEGIDTEE
+319 LDFLEGVDKEE
-330 PEDSTKEFLDL
+330 MEDSTEESLDL
-341 ASVLL
+341 ASVIL
-346 GEGYEKESEDSGYLA
+346 GEGYEEESEDSGYLA

-387 AKSEKILRKLAEEG
+387 AKSEKILRKLA
-401 NEDS
+401 

>member
-1 MSRQAEDLLVRT
+1 MVRT
-13 LKDASSLFE
+13 LSDASSLFG

-27 KALEKLDKAEKMAEK
+27 KALEKLDKAEKLAEK
-42 AKRTDIMC
+42 TKRTDILC
-50 QVLLQKGAVMNS
+50 RVLLQKGAVMNS
-62 MGKSDEGQDLYDKAL
+62 MGKPDEGQDLYDKAL
-77 DIFRISDLNEQKSS
+77 DIYRTSNLNEQESS
-91 VLKYTLSNTFNELA
+91 VLKHTLSNTFSELA
-105 KHFKMTD
+105 KHFKMVD
-112 NIENAEKCYMNEIK
+112 SIENAEKCYLNEIK
-126 VYEIVLEKDPEDEDS
+126 VYEILLEKDPEDEDS

-147 IFKDIGDLYEYFKP
+147 VFKAIGDLYEYFKP
-161 EEMDPETERQYY
+161 EKMDPETERQYY

-187 PDSETYVYHLAHA
+187 PDSETYIYDLAHA

-218 QLQERVVEVME
+218 QFQERVVEVME

-287 VKAKLASELMER
+287 VKAMLASELMER

-305 SKKYESAKESMDLA
+305 LKKYESAKESMDVA
-319 LDFLEGIDTEE
+319 LDFLEGVDKEE
-330 PEDSTKEFLDL
+330 MEDSTEESLDL
-341 ASVLL
+341 ASVIL
-346 GEGYEKESEDSGYLA
+346 GEGYEEESEDSGYLA

-387 AKSEKILRKLAEEG
+387 AKSEKILRKLA
-401 NEDS
+401 

>member
-1 MSRQAEDLLVRT
+1 MVRT
-13 LKDASSLFE
+13 LSDASSLFG

-27 KALEKLDKAEKMAEK
+27 KALEKLDKAEKLAEK
-42 AKRTDIMC
+42 TKRTDILC
-50 QVLLQKGAVMNS
+50 RVLLQKGAVMNS
-62 MGKSDEGQDLYDKAL
+62 MGKPDEGQDLYDKAL
-77 DIFRISDLNEQKSS
+77 DIYRTSNLNEQESS
-91 VLKYTLSNTFNELA
+91 VLKHTLSNTFSELA
-105 KHFKMTD
+105 RHFKMAD
-112 NIENAEKCYMNEIK
+112 SIENAEKCYLNEIK
-126 VYEIVLEKDPEDEDS
+126 VYEILLEKDPEDEDS

-147 IFKDIGDLYEYFKP
+147 VFKAIGDLYEYFKP
-161 EEMDPETERQYY
+161 EKMDPETERQYY

-187 PDSETYVYHLAHA
+187 PDSETYIYDLAHA

-218 QLQERVVEVME
+218 QFQERVVEVME

-287 VKAKLASELMER
+287 VKAMLASELMER

-305 SKKYESAKESMDLA
+305 LKKYESAKESMDVA
-319 LDFLEGIDTEE
+319 LDFLEGVDNEK
-330 PEDSTKEFLDL
+330 PEDSTEESLDL
-341 ASVLL
+341 ASVIL
-346 GEGYEKESEDSGYLA
+346 GEGYEEESEDSGYLA

-387 AKSEKILRKLAEEG
+387 AKSEKILRKLA
-401 NEDS
+401 